1 MRKLVGIYPSVC
13 LYYHGYLDGVGSSH
27 FSVYSC
33 RHIGVV
39 HGRHAVWGVVGRL
52 SNCVCVCVREGGGR
66 EGERIKISHCV
77 LHNKLDLLQIKLAS
91 FLLSSCRLLTSYDM
105 KELDGTRPGN
115 TARQNLHYINTS
127 SHKAKSNATT

>member
-1 MRKLVGIYPSVC
+1 MEWGLPISLSTAADTLAWC
-13 LYYHGYLDGVGSSH
+13 M
-27 FSVYSC
+27 
-33 RHIGVV
+33 VV
-39 HGRHAVWGVVGRL
+39 MPFGGWWGD
-52 SNCVCVCVREGGGR
+52 CPTVCVCVREGGGR
-66 EGERIKISHCV
+66 EGERIKISHSV

-105 KELDGTRPGN
+105 KELDGIRPGN